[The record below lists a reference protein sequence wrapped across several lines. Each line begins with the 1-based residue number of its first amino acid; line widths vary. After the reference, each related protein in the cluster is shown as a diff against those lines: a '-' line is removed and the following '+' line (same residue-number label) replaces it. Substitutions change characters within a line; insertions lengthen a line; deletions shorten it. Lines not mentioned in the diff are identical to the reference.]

1 MTVRAAGR
9 DWGKI
14 VLFLAGL
21 GPLVGLVWLGVT
33 GGLGAEPIKAT
44 IHYTGNWAL
53 RILIL
58 ALAVTPL
65 FRVTGMRWIM
75 AQRRMVGLFAY
86 FYVSLHMLSYVGLDQ
101 FFHWP
106 TIGEDIVKRPFIS
119 IGMAAFAML
128 TALAVTSTRRAV
140 RRLGGKRWQALHRLV
155 YAAVVAGG
163 LHFLIGVKADITEP
177 LIYLAIIAFLLGLR
191 LVPARAWRSWRSIR
205 EGLFMMRTNPQG
217 DHSG

>member
-1 MTVRAAGR
+1 MAARAKGR
-9 DWGKI
+9 DWGKLA
-14 VLFLAGL
+14 LFLAGL
-21 GPLVGLVWLGVT
+21 GPLAGLVWLGLS

-53 RILIL
+53 RMLIL
-58 ALAVTPL
+58 ALAVTP
-65 FRVTGMRWIM
+65 FHRATGLRWIM
-75 AQRRMVGLFAY
+75 AQRRMIGLFAY
-86 FYVSLHMLSYVGLDQ
+86 LYVTLHMLSYVGLDQ

-119 IGMAAFAML
+119 IGMAAFVML

-155 YAAVVAGG
+155 YVAVVAGG

-177 LIYLAIIAFLLGLR
+177 LIYLAVIAFLLGLR
-191 LVPARAWRSWRSIR
+191 FVPMRSWASMRG
-205 EGLFMMRTNPQG
+205 GLFMMRTKTPSNHPG
-217 DHSG
+217 

>member
-1 MTVRAAGR
+1 MAARAKR
-9 DWGKI
+9 INWGK
-14 VLFLAGL
+14 VALFVAGL

-65 FRVTGMRWIM
+65 HRATGLRWIM

-86 FYVSLHMLSYVGLDQ
+86 FYVTLHMLSYVGLDQ

-106 TIGEDIVKRPFIS
+106 TIWEDVIKRPFIS
-119 IGMAAFAML
+119 IGMAAFLML
-128 TALAVTSTRRAV
+128 TVLAVTSTKRAV

-155 YAAVVAGG
+155 YVAVVAGG
-163 LHFLIGVKADITEP
+163 LHFLIGVKADVTEP
-177 LIYLAIIAFLLGLR
+177 LIYLTIIAVLLGLR
-191 LVPARAWRSWRSIR
+191 FVPARVWRSLRD
-205 EGLFMMRTNPQG
+205 GLYMTRTNAQSR
-217 DHSG
+217 HLQ

>member
-1 MTVRAAGR
+1 MPAQARHIDR
-9 DWGKI
+9 GKI
-14 VLFLAGL
+14 ALFLLGLAPLAGL
-21 GPLVGLVWLGVT
+21 AWLGLT

-65 FRVTGMRWIM
+65 FRATGIRWIM

-86 FYVSLHMLSYVGLDQ
+86 FYVTLHMLSYVALDQ

-119 IGMAAFAML
+119 IGMAAFVLL
-128 TALAVTSTRRAV
+128 TALAVTSTRRAA
-140 RRLGGKRWQALHRLV
+140 RRLGGRRWQALHRLV
-155 YAAVVAGG
+155 YVAAAAGG
-163 LHFLIGVKADITEP
+163 LHFLIGAKADVTEP
-177 LIYLAIIAFLLGLR
+177 LIYLTVIACLLGLR
-191 LVPARAWRSWRSIR
+191 FVPARSWRSVR
-205 EGLFMMRTNPQG
+205 EGALRVL
-217 DHSG
+217 